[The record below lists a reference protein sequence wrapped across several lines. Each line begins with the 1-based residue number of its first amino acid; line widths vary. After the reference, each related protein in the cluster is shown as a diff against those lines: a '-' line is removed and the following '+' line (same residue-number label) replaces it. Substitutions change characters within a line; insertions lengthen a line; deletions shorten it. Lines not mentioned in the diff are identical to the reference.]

1 MTLKSLARGRM
12 CVHKVIAEP
21 ERPGPRS
28 TKQGGLHANAI
39 AFPQAKLELLDSA
52 ELPAPHDQAA

>member
-12 CVHKVIAEP
+12 CVRNVIAEP
-21 ERPGPRS
+21 ERSGPRS
-28 TKQGGLHANAI
+28 TKQGGLRANAI

-52 ELPAPHDQAA
+52 E